1 MEKYTPAL
9 IPCGTT
15 MFPSLNESIGWQ
27 RDIDSILPNSTI
39 LLGDSNPIDTLPF
52 IYSFMNFW
60 LKTTPMSSQPV
71 NSTAIIFVAFKS
83 SQNRINSV
91 FRKFYGTQLNL
102 LTAQSKFAFI
112 DAVNGNSDQIL
123 ESFVDSLKRTE
134 KSRTLIILEGF
145 SWTIANGNPSNFIN
159 LFSKIQS
166 FSSNYNT
173 NLLIQWSRDL
183 EEDYPGRNP
192 VLIEDIRLGGV
203 GWLYLLNNCHYVFCV
218 RPLKSGMTRDANGEI
233 VAALGPLMHTV
244 QMKPSFHPILTLFK
258 IPTDNSIQ
266 CFTKGNL

>member
-1 MEKYTPAL
+1 
-9 IPCGTT
+9 

-27 RDIDSILPNSTI
+27 RGIDSILPKSTI
-39 LLGDSNPIDTLPF
+39 LLGESNPLDTLPF

-60 LKTTPMSSQPV
+60 LKTTATSSQTTTA
-71 NSTAIIFVAFKS
+71 NGTNTAIIFVAFKS

-91 FRKFYGTQLNL
+91 FRKIYGIQLNL
-102 LTAQSKFAFI
+102 LAAQSKFAFI
-112 DAVNGNSDQIL
+112 DALNGNSDQVL
-123 ESFVDSLKRTE
+123 ESFADALKRTE
-134 KSRTLIILEGF
+134 KSRTLVILEGF
-145 SWTIANGNPSNFIN
+145 SWTIANGSSANFIN

-166 FSSNYNT
+166 LSSSYNT

-192 VLIEDIRLGGV
+192 VLIEDVRLGGV

-218 RPLKSGMTRDANGEI
+218 RPLKSGMSRDASGEI
-233 VAALGPLMHTV
+233 VAALGPLMQDV
-244 QMKPSFHPILTLFK
+244 QVKPSFHPILTLFK

>member
-1 MEKYTPAL
+1 
-9 IPCGTT
+9 

-27 RDIDSILPNSTI
+27 RGIDSILPNSTI
-39 LLGDSNPIDTLPF
+39 LLGESNPLDTLPF

-60 LKTTPMSSQPV
+60 LKSTNTIPNNASS
-71 NSTAIIFVAFKS
+71 NTAIIFVTFKS

-91 FRKFYGTQLNL
+91 FRKLYGIQLNL
-102 LTAQSKFAFI
+102 LAAQSKFAFI
-112 DAVNGNSDQIL
+112 DAVNSDSDQIL
-123 ESFVDSLKRTE
+123 LNLSDALKRTE

-145 SWTIANGNPSNFIN
+145 SWTIANGSASNFIN

-166 FSSNYNT
+166 LTAAFNT

-192 VLIEDIRLGGV
+192 VLIEDIRLGGA
-203 GWLYLLNNCHYVFCV
+203 GWLYLLNNCHYVFCA
-218 RPLKSGMTRDANGEI
+218 RPLKSGMTRDASGEI
-233 VAALGPLMHTV
+233 VAALGPLMQDV
-244 QMKPSFHPILTLFK
+244 QVKPSFHPILTLFK

-266 CFTKGNL
+266 CFTKGNLL